1 MFKTITPC
9 RSFNMDDLPKNDGM
23 AQISNNETRYVA
35 TNTFFTLHDS
45 MLIKTVATYGSND
58 HSVLLLDVRGD
69 GVQFNSAYEIL
80 SLDGWKSLDEV
91 GLSARGNVIREIES
105 TIDEILGV

>member
-1 MFKTITPC
+1 MFKTITPR

-23 AQISNNETRYVA
+23 TQISNNETRYVA

-45 MLIKTVATYGSND
+45 LLIKTVATYSSND
-58 HSVLLLDVRGD
+58 LSVLPLDVRLH
-69 GVQFNSAYEIL
+69 GVQFNSVYEII

-91 GLSARGNVIREIES
+91 GLSAKGNVIREIES

>member
-1 MFKTITPC
+1 MFKTITPR
-9 RSFNMDDLPKNDGM
+9 RSLTMDDLPKNDGM
-23 AQISNNETRYVA
+23 TQISNNETRYVA

-45 MLIKTVATYGSND
+45 LLIKTVATYSNND
-58 HSVLLLDVRGD
+58 HSVLQLDVRLD

-80 SLDGWKSLDEV
+80 SLDGWKTLDEV
-91 GLSARGNVIREIES
+91 GLSAREIVIREIES

>member
-1 MFKTITPC
+1 MLKTITPR
-9 RSFNMDDLPKNDGM
+9 RSFNMDDLPKNDSM
-23 AQISNNETRYVA
+23 TQISNNETRYVA

-45 MLIKTVATYGSND
+45 MLIKTVATYSHSE
-58 HSVLLLDVRGD
+58 HSVLPLDVRLD

-80 SLDGWKSLDEV
+80 ALDGWKSLDEV
-91 GLSARGNVIREIES
+91 GLSARGNVIRDIDS